1 MKICTWN
8 VNSIA
13 SRLETLLIW
22 LEKYKPDIV
31 LLQETKCI
39 NEKFPHSEIEELG
52 YNIAIHG
59 QKTYNGVAILSLNP
73 IDEFHTELP
82 STPKPEDAR
91 YIEAIISVNKG
102 AIRVASVYVPNGHE
116 LGSEKYKTKLKFIDA
131 LYSHM
136 ASLKTLDEICVIGG
150 DFNVAPE
157 EMDVYSPDTLK
168 DTVLFDLTIRKKFRA
183 LTNLDYSDAFRALNP
198 KEEQFTWWDYR
209 GGSWQKNKGARIDHL
224 LLSPYASDVLTK
236 SYVHYDLRNKNK
248 PSDHIPV
255 ICELSI

>member
-8 VNSIA
+8 VNSVS
-13 SRLETLLIW
+13 SRLEILLTW

-39 NEKFPHSEIEELG
+39 NEKFPRSEIEELG

-59 QKTYNGVAILSLNP
+59 QKTYNGVAILSFSP

-82 STPKPEDAR
+82 SNPRPEDAR
-91 YIEAIISVNKG
+91 YIEAIISVKKG

-116 LGSEKYKTKLKFIDA
+116 LGSEKYKMKLDFMDA
-131 LYSHM
+131 LYNHM
-136 ASLKTLDEICVIGG
+136 ESLKELDEICVIGG

-157 EMDVYSPDTLK
+157 DMDVYSPDTLK
-168 DTVLFDLTIRKKFRA
+168 TTVLFDLAIRKKFRS
-183 LTNLDYSDAFRALNP
+183 LTNLDYIDAFRASNP
-198 KEEQFTWWDYR
+198 TEEQFTWWDYR

-224 LLSPYASDVLTK
+224 LLSPYASDLLTK
-236 SYVHYDLRNKNK
+236 SYVHSDLRNKDK